1 MKKVF
6 LALLAV
12 FPLLLSCESL
22 QGERTCTITAPDGTV
37 YRLNPGV
44 ACETPS
50 ESTTGFV
57 FETSG
62 KKLEDRYLLRLFLNG
77 DVDSQTVSVQTMSLG
92 MPYSSH
98 SNDYSSQFSGKIG
111 LVDVSPTKV
120 VFRLKNVRYTLSR
133 GEYVLNGDLEAS
145 R

>member
-12 FPLLLSCESL
+12 FSLLLSCESL

-37 YRLNPGV
+37 YRFNPGV

-62 KKLEDRYLLRLFLNG
+62 KKLEDRYSSTATWRLR
-77 DVDSQTVSVQTMSLG
+77 DSSKQEDARIST
-92 MPYSSH
+92 
-98 SNDYSSQFSGKIG
+98 
-111 LVDVSPTKV
+111 
-120 VFRLKNVRYTLSR
+120 RLHHI
-133 GEYVLNGDLEAS
+133 
-145 R
+145 